1 MTAAPLTHRR
11 LLLLTVA
18 GFLVLVAL
26 DATSLDMV
34 LARLMGGPDG
44 FALREHPLLTI
55 VLHDGARRASWVFAC
70 ALTLAVWW
78 PVGPLRRLTL
88 EQRVQLVLTTLV
100 AAFAVAAMKRFS
112 ASSCPW
118 DLSAFGGFARYASHW
133 SGLPDGGSGHCFPA
147 GHAST
152 GFAFIGGY
160 FVFRGASPWI
170 ARTWLLASIAAGLL
184 LGVAQ
189 QLRGA
194 HFMSHTL
201 WTGFICWCIA
211 FGMDRGRAWIP
222 ARRQQ
227 ALP

>member
-1 MTAAPLTHRR
+1 MTAAPVTHRQ

-18 GFLVLVAL
+18 GFLVLVTV
-26 DATSLDMV
+26 DATSLDIT

-44 FALREHPLLTI
+44 FALREHWLLTV
-55 VLHDGARRASWVFAC
+55 VLHDGARRASWVLAC

-78 PVGPLRRLTL
+78 PVGPLRRLTQQ
-88 EQRVQLVLTTLV
+88 QRVQLVLTTLT
-100 AAFAVAAMKRFS
+100 AAFAVATLKRLS

-118 DLSAFGGFARYASHW
+118 DLSMFGGFARYASHW

-152 GFAFIGGY
+152 GFSFIGGY
-160 FVFRGASPWI
+160 FVFRGTSPRI
-170 ARTWLLASIAAGLL
+170 ARTWLMVSIGAGLL
-184 LGVAQ
+184 LGIAQ

-211 FGMDRGRAWIP
+211 FGMDRGRTWIP
-222 ARRQQ
+222 TRQE
-227 ALP
+227 ALR

>member
-1 MTAAPLTHRR
+1 MIAAPVTHRR

-18 GFLVLVAL
+18 GLLVLLAV
-26 DATSLDMV
+26 DATSLDMA
-34 LARLMGGPDG
+34 LARLVGGPEG
-44 FALREHPLLTI
+44 FALREHWLLTR
-55 VLHDGARRASWVFAC
+55 VLHDGARWVSWLLAC
-70 ALTLAVWW
+70 LLTLAVWW
-78 PVGPLRRLTL
+78 PVGPLRRLTQ
-88 EQRVQLVLTTLV
+88 EQRVQLVVTALV
-100 AAFAVAAMKRFS
+100 AAFAVAATKRFS

-118 DLSAFGGFARYASHW
+118 DLSMFGGFARYASHW

-152 GFAFIGGY
+152 GFSFIGGY
-160 FVFRGASPWI
+160 FVFRGTSPRI
-170 ARTWLLASIAAGLL
+170 ARTWLLSSIAAGLL

-211 FGMDRGRAWIP
+211 FGMDLGRAWIP
-222 ARRQQ
+222 ASQE
-227 ALP
+227 ALQ